1 MSRQMRRVRRVYVPE
16 QTSDGAGVHIK
27 RSLGTRALDYLD
39 PFLMFDHFGSDN
51 PDEYSAGFPTHPHR
65 GIETVTY
72 MLAGVVAHRD
82 SSGNSGVIGA
92 GDVQWMTTGSG
103 IMHEE
108 MPQTREGRMEGF
120 QLWVN
125 LPAAQKMSRPRYQE
139 YPAQQIPVVTRP
151 DGTKIKI
158 IAGEIEGVRGPVTE
172 VAAAPTYMDVSLP
185 ASTSFKQA
193 IPLGHT
199 AFAYVFEG
207 GGTFGITE
215 SDDGEQVKAPRL
227 VVFSDGDEVEIRAS
241 EKGVRFL
248 LISGKPLNEPVAR
261 YGPFVMNTEEEIY
274 RALQDLRQGT
284 FVKPLP
290 ENAGDASR

>member
-1 MSRQMRRVRRVYVPE
+1 MNRQIRKVGKVYVP
-16 QTSDGAGVHIK
+16 QATSDGAGVRIR
-27 RSLGTRALDYLD
+27 RSVGTRALDYLD
-39 PFLMFDHFGSDN
+39 PFLLFDHFGSDK

-139 YPAQQIPVVTRP
+139 YPAGQIPQLARP
-151 DGTKIKI
+151 DGTQIKI
-158 IAGEIEGVRGPVTE
+158 IAGEVDGVRGPVAE
-172 VAAAPTYMDVSLP
+172 VAAAPTYIDVSMP
-185 ASTSFKQA
+185 AGASFVQA
-193 IPLGHT
+193 IPRGHT

-207 GGTFGITE
+207 GGIFC
-215 SDDGEQVKAPRL
+215 GEEVSASRL
-227 VVFSDGDEVEIRAS
+227 IVFDDGDEVEIRAS
-241 EKGVRFL
+241 DDGLRFL
-248 LISGKPLNEPVAR
+248 LISGQPLDEPVAR
-261 YGPFVMNTEEEIY
+261 YGPFVMNTEEEIHH
-274 RALQDLRQGT
+274 ALQDLRRGT
-284 FVKPLP
+284 FVKTI
-290 ENAGDASR
+290 